1 LMAMMLLSWLV
12 VKLERL
18 VMGDG
23 LRQGGVWSQ
32 SRSCQMQNDRTE
44 KGSAPNLSTFCFSVF
59 IKPPI
64 DAFPGPHLPPLP
76 DPFPRHRPF
85 PPVPAARQAT
95 NGSPILQAKFSRHAG
110 SLPQSPRPVNPKCG
124 YAGTP

>member
-1 LMAMMLLSWLV
+1 
-12 VKLERL
+12 
-18 VMGDG
+18 
-23 LRQGGVWSQ
+23 
-32 SRSCQMQNDRTE
+32 MQNDRTE

-85 PPVPAARQAT
+85 PAQPPRQAIFTGPPLRRNPKSDSFQPASFNPAAT
-95 NGSPILQAKFSRHAG
+95 SR
-110 SLPQSPRPVNPKCG
+110 
-124 YAGTP
+124 T